1 MGVECGAADAF
12 LAPRMT
18 HTVTTGFL
26 PHIKEPG
33 ICHFLQLHGIAHGPK
48 LGVEAFKGSCT

>member
-1 MGVECGAADAF
+1 MECGAADAF